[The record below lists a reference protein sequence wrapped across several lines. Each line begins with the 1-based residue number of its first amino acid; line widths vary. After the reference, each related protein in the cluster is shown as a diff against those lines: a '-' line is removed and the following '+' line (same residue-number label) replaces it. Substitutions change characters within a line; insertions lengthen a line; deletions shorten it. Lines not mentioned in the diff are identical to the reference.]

1 MIIRREFYF
10 SDFRPVSWHFET
22 MDSVF
27 FYLKDRDHVNFQIL
41 KNEQKINK
49 NQWILIATL

>member
-1 MIIRREFYF
+1 MMIIRRGFYF
-10 SDFRPVSWHFET
+10 SDFRPVSGHFET
-22 MDSVF
+22 MDGVF

-49 NQWILIATL
+49 NQ